1 MKGVVIESNAEELK
15 VGDGF
20 EVNVLYGFEL
30 NMLNFVIM
38 YKGDAWYGYR
48 EHHRTGR
55 IIINNPID
63 KDMPLAVLFVSEL
76 IHYGEK

>member
-15 VGDGF
+15 VGDEF

-38 YKGDAWYGYR
+38 SKGDAWYGYR